1 MRVDVRGNN
10 RVTDCCYF
18 PGKSV
23 TTASDKH
30 QINFRV
36 LLLPF
41 MLSVKTG
48 LSMRKMTWG
57 VIKCQKIPDNP
68 NNSLKT

>member
-36 LLLPF
+36 LLLPSITLYAF
-41 MLSVKTG
+41 CKN
-48 LSMRKMTWG
+48 G
-57 VIKCQKIPDNP
+57 VINA
-68 NNSLKT
+68 